1 MKQNEPHDPNGSG
14 DPPAVDKER
23 IYGNDGVDHTLIRW
37 MPSLTPTE
45 RLQMLQQ
52 SVGSLSRLSREA
64 SRTFPA

>member
-23 IYGNDGVDHTLIRW
+23 IYGDDGVDLTRIRW
-37 MPSLTPTE
+37 MLSLTPTE

-52 SVGSLSRLSREA
+52 SVGSWSSLCSEA
-64 SRTFPA
+64 TRMFSA